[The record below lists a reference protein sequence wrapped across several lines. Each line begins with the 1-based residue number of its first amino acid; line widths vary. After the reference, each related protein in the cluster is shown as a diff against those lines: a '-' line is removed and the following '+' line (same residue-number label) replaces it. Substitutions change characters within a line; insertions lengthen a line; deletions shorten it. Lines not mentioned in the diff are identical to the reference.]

1 MQSQSPRFES
11 RPAGGAR
18 PAWRTLVVPALG
30 ALILLFGLTSCV
42 TRRIRRERF
51 LKRVPP
57 PQALLEASTTFAD
70 GALAMQAW
78 LGPSVRLR
86 EGSRHPSEHGGRFG
100 GERHGRREGREFGE
114 RGEGGEGG
122 EYEAPFRR
130 GSGSAGHYSED
141 EINQMYGRENYQYVL
156 PPRLALT
163 FTFVNHSNLPITFGV
178 TDANSTLGDFA
189 PQPVSLT
196 IAPGKEG
203 AVDPMLSTIQ
213 DNFDELDVSVSV
225 RVRGRTETKVL
236 KLVKRTGRPV
246 NVSGP

>member
-1 MQSQSPRFES
+1 MHSESPRSES

-30 ALILLFGLTSCV
+30 TVIILFGLTSCV
-42 TRRIRRERF
+42 TRRITRERF

-57 PQALLEASTTFAD
+57 PQALLEASATFAN

-86 EGSRHPSEHGGRFG
+86 DGRRHPSEHGGQLG
-100 GERHGRREGREFGE
+100 GTPPDRKE
-114 RGEGGEGG
+114 RGEGGGFD
-122 EYEAPFRR
+122 APFRR
-130 GSGSAGHYSED
+130 SDGPAGRYTEN
-141 EINQMYGRENYQYVL
+141 EIDQMYGRENYQYIL

-163 FTFVNHSNLPITFGV
+163 FTFVNRTNHPVTFSV

-196 IAPGKEG
+196 LEPGKEG

-225 RVRGRTETKVL
+225 RVDGRTETKVL
-236 KLVKRTGRPV
+236 KLVKKTD
-246 NVSGP
+246 GPPAGSAP